1 MSPRFT
7 RFIFP
12 LFSLLFLCA
21 AFERASADTIES
33 ALAKAYMNNPD
44 FNAQRAALRAT
55 DEGVQRARAGLLP
68 SVSASSSLGR
78 QSSNYNS
85 TSTSSNDLL
94 SPRTLGVSVTQSLY
108 NGARVTNQIDQS
120 EKSVLA
126 AREQLRSVEQKVL
139 FGASSGYM
147 AVVRDTAVL
156 KVRQANINV
165 LKEQLRQTEDRFNVG
180 EVTRTDVAQVSAQL
194 AAAEAERSSAAQASL
209 ASSVASYQQI
219 IGSMPD
225 ALADAVP
232 LVNMVPTSLDQAL
245 LIGQADHPDIRTA
258 RFSVD
263 IAAAGVKIA
272 QGELL
277 PSLSLKGSLTH
288 ANDYKSADDEYN
300 DASILASLTI
310 PLYEGGEVHAR
321 VRQLKETLGQ
331 RRLEADS
338 ALRAVI
344 AEISSAWSQY
354 ITSQARIKAAE
365 TQIEAATVALN
376 GTREEAKVG
385 QRTTLDVLIADQTL
399 LGAQVNLVTA
409 QTDRVV
415 ASYRVLSSVGKL
427 SANSLG
433 LKVKGYDAKV
443 HYDKVKGRLYGS
455 DIEE

>member
-7 RFIFP
+7 RLIFP

-78 QSSNYNS
+78 QSSTYNS
-85 TSTSSNDLL
+85 SNEVL

-126 AREQLRSVEQKVL
+126 AREQLRSIEQKVL

-194 AAAEAERSSAAQASL
+194 AAAEAERSAAQASL

-245 LIGQADHPDIRTA
+245 LIGQADHPDIRAA

-272 QGELL
+272 QGELM

-300 DASILASLTI
+300 DASIVASLTI

>member
-1 MSPRFT
+1 MSSRFPRL
-7 RFIFP
+7 IFP

-194 AAAEAERSSAAQASL
+194 AAAEAERSAAQASL

-245 LIGQADHPDIRTA
+245 LIGQADHPDIRAA

-272 QGELL
+272 QGELM

-300 DASILASLTI
+300 DASIVASLTI

>member
-1 MSPRFT
+1 MYSRFT
-7 RFIFP
+7 RLIFP
-12 LFSLLFLCA
+12 LFSLLFLSA

-78 QSSNYNS
+78 QSSTYNS
-85 TSTSSNDLL
+85 SNEVL

-194 AAAEAERSSAAQASL
+194 AAAEAERSAAQASL

-245 LIGQADHPDIRTA
+245 LIGQADHPDIRAA

-272 QGELL
+272 QGELM

-300 DASILASLTI
+300 DASIVASLTI

>member
-1 MSPRFT
+1 MSSRFT
-7 RFIFP
+7 RLIFP

-194 AAAEAERSSAAQASL
+194 AAAEAERSAAQASL

-245 LIGQADHPDIRTA
+245 LIGQADHPDIRAA

-300 DASILASLTI
+300 DASIVASLTI